1 MIAQAIQKIIEI
13 SNGELKE
20 VEGRICSTRE
30 LHPVLEPEVHAVRT
44 TTLNGLVDYIK
55 GVSDFPRERVFLHV
69 QHHNKVSLTTQV
81 SGPFMQ
87 RQTFAVAEMEELHHF
102 GQWMPVSEFIP
113 YIQAAFEYTSDKEN
127 LIKVLGNLKDGTVRV
142 YEDDGISNVV
152 TTKVGVARVGDAVI
166 KNPVRLA
173 PYVTFPEISQ
183 PHLDFVF
190 RMKGGDEPQCF
201 LLMTRSQQWVLQTKI
216 NIGKWLKE
224 EAGPEIPIIY

>member
-87 RQTFAVAEMEELHHF
+87 RQTFAVAERGGWSGDSDHLLIRRCGF
-102 GQWMPVSEFIP
+102 LRQRPWRRKRCAVSFTEHVP
-113 YIQAAFEYTSDKEN
+113 GAA
-127 LIKVLGNLKDGTVRV
+127 GA
-142 YEDDGISNVV
+142 
-152 TTKVGVARVGDAVI
+152 AR
-166 KNPVRLA
+166 R
-173 PYVTFPEISQ
+173 
-183 PHLDFVF
+183 
-190 RMKGGDEPQCF
+190 
-201 LLMTRSQQWVLQTKI
+201 
-216 NIGKWLKE
+216 
-224 EAGPEIPIIY
+224 